1 MIYECIL
8 QYILILHIYYL
19 YIILFIYCI
28 NIIYIYVLLYI
39 YMFYYIYTPITSH
52 VVIET
57 QHAMGH
63 IGSAVQ

>member
-28 NIIYIYVLLYI
+28 NIIYIY
-39 YMFYYIYTPITSH
+39 MFYYIYTPITSH